1 MATEIDSDS
10 TYIDGS
16 DECVQALLNSPDL
29 EVLPADIEDRID
41 SVGDPG
47 DLKKSN
53 FFRNDSNG

>member
-10 TYIDGS
+10 TYISGS

-53 FFRNDSNG
+53 Y